1 MLILVILTHAET
13 LQTPLVEGAVLVRGA
28 GRLTDA
34 VTALERSRTVEGAV
48 AGAGDPH
55 TLHLGVTG
63 EVLRTDALLP
73 VVLHAAEGVEAT
85 GSLETAGI
93 STPAVITDLTG
104 WAVPI
109 RAAGT

>member
-1 MLILVILTHAET
+1 MRILTHAET
-13 LQTPLVEGAVLVRGA
+13 LETSLIESAVLIRRA
-28 GRLTDA
+28 GRLTDP
-34 VTALERSRTVEGAV
+34 VTALERVGAVQGAV

-55 TLHLGVTG
+55 TLNLGVPG

-93 STPAVITDLTG
+93 STPAIVTDLTG